1 MKIIPMKETKA
12 DKAVRRAA
20 MENSGQRLLDAIE
33 GIEDIDE
40 KILALSDDKKARFA
54 GLKSDGYDTKA
65 VRRVIKR
72 RAMSPEAFS
81 AAQELDAVV
90 DTYLA
95 AIGAVDEA

>member
-1 MKIIPMKETKA
+1 MKIIPMKETKD

-33 GIEDIDE
+33 CIEDIDE
-40 KILALSDDKKARFA
+40 KIAALSDDKKSRFA
-54 GLKSDGYDTKA
+54 MLKSDGYDTKA

-72 RAMSPEAFS
+72 RAMSPEALS

-90 DTYLA
+90 DVYLA
-95 AIGAVDEA
+95 ALGAGSV